1 MEAGTTPKL
10 LAGRYR
16 VLDRLGAGGMATV
29 YLAEDERLG
38 RKVAVKRLHAD
49 GPEEAARRFEREAK
63 VGASMSHPN
72 LVTVFD
78 TVADDD
84 GVLIVMEYVTG
95 ENLAELMARR
105 RVPSE
110 EAVSIIRQVA
120 GALDYAHQAG
130 VIHRDVKPANILI
143 SPDGKAKLVDLGIAT
158 ASERTRITQVG
169 TVLGTPSYMAPEQL
183 EGGTIT
189 RAVDVYA
196 LGAVAFE
203 LLSGRKARQGRTPVE
218 IAHRMATEGAPDIRQ
233 AWPDAPDA
241 AAEALCQAMA
251 RDPRDRPRSAGQL
264 ARALDDAFKAT
275 QPAAS
280 RPLASPVVTQPMP
293 AVRRTQRPVAAPPR
307 RPAPPPVRQSSRG
320 LPRWLPVAALVAVLL
335 VVAAAIAALSSGG
348 DHATSPTVSTSHKA
362 AKPKK
367 TKKSTPAPAQTQAQ
381 TPQTS
386 TTTSS
391 QTSPSTSSQTSPST
405 SSQTTPSAGAPAQAT
420 PAPAAG
426 GSPAQMQARAHDLI
440 NQGKYAD
447 AIAIDKQIVAKG
459 PSTGLTYAYALFDL
473 GHALRVSGHPDQA
486 IPILEQRLK
495 INNQR
500 DVVKA
505 ELDKAK
511 AAAK

>member
-1 MEAGTTPKL
+1 MEVGTTPTT

-16 VLDRLGAGGMATV
+16 VLDRLGSGGMATV

-84 GVLIVMEYVTG
+84 GVLIVMEYVAG

-158 ASERTRITQVG
+158 ASERTQITQVG

-189 RAVDVYA
+189 RAVDTYA

-203 LLSGRKARQGRTPVE
+203 LLGGRDARQGRPPFE
-218 IAHRMATEGAPDIRQ
+218 IAHGVAPEPAPDIRELW
-233 AWPDAPDA
+233 ADAPDA

-251 RDPRDRPRSAGQL
+251 RDPRARPRSAGQL

-275 QPAAS
+275 RPATS
-280 RPLASPVVTQPMP
+280 RPL
-293 AVRRTQRPVAAPPR
+293 
-307 RPAPPPVRQSSRG
+307 
-320 LPRWLPVAALVAVLL
+320 
-335 VVAAAIAALSSGG
+335 
-348 DHATSPTVSTSHKA
+348 
-362 AKPKK
+362 
-367 TKKSTPAPAQTQAQ
+367 
-381 TPQTS
+381 
-386 TTTSS
+386 
-391 QTSPSTSSQTSPST
+391 
-405 SSQTTPSAGAPAQAT
+405 
-420 PAPAAG
+420 
-426 GSPAQMQARAHDLI
+426 
-440 NQGKYAD
+440 
-447 AIAIDKQIVAKG
+447 
-459 PSTGLTYAYALFDL
+459 
-473 GHALRVSGHPDQA
+473 
-486 IPILEQRLK
+486 
-495 INNQR
+495 
-500 DVVKA
+500 
-505 ELDKAK
+505 
-511 AAAK
+511 